1 MSSEIFNAALGVAS
15 RLFGKADCTFRPMR
29 TLPNRDP
36 EPDPARDVTG
46 QLSPIFSEGAARVD
60 LSNNGLGRSGVGIQS
75 SFAGRYIRATLVA
88 GSLPYA
94 PRQGDILVEPSGRVL
109 SVAEVLPD
117 GLGGHILK
125 MNEA

>member
-1 MSSEIFNAALGVAS
+1 MSEAIFNTALGVAS
-15 RLFGKADCTFRPMR
+15 RIFGKAGCTFRPMR
-29 TLPNRDP
+29 ALPNREP
-36 EPDPARDVTG
+36 EPDPARAIVEDIC
-46 QLSPIFSEGAARVD
+46 PIFSEGAARVD
-60 LSNNGLGRSGVGIQS
+60 LANNGLGRQGVGIQS

>member
-1 MSSEIFNAALGVAS
+1 MSEAIFNAALGVAS
-15 RLFGKADCTFRPMR
+15 RVFGKKGCTFRPMR
-29 TLPNRDP
+29 TLPNREP
-36 EPDPARDVTG
+36 EPDPARAVIGDI
-46 QLSPIFSEGAARVD
+46 SPIFSEGAARVD

-88 GSLPYA
+88 GSLSYP

-117 GLGGHILK
+117 GIGGHILK